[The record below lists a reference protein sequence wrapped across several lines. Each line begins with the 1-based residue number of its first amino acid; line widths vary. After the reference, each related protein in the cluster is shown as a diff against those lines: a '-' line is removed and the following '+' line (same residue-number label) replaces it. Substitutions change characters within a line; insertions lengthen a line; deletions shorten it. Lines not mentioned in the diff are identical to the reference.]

1 MKIYGK
7 IIIKGAVLELFS
19 SSNYRSELFLNDTVY
34 SSLFLLS
41 FNYEFQ
47 SLWRYGLKPALMY
60 ERQLLGFVNLFL
72 AFLFSFG
79 LLPLEPPSFRIADV
93 NVQKLIR
100 FLRGLV
106 KMQRLRNMR
115 HIPRLCQLF
124 HNICLFIPLY
134 DMVFLWLKSPVN

>member
-7 IIIKGAVLELFS
+7 IIIKEAALELFS

-41 FNYEFQ
+41 FNYKFQ

-72 AFLFSFG
+72 AFLFSLRLF
-79 LLPLEPPSFRIADV
+79 PLISPSFCITGIDI
-93 NVQKLIR
+93 QGLIR
-100 FLRGLV
+100 LL
-106 KMQRLRNMR
+106 
-115 HIPRLCQLF
+115 
-124 HNICLFIPLY
+124 
-134 DMVFLWLKSPVN
+134 